1 MQKEELNN
9 DNVIKNLSYDQTEI
23 LLNIMKL
30 YNDNKPFECDI
41 TASEL
46 KFYQKGKKNKYEVPL
61 PKLLFDVCPQ
71 REGIQKIEKWG
82 KLPLKDES
90 IHSVVVDLPFVVSP
104 ANAPSATKNIKENGN
119 LIYKRFSA
127 YYPVDNLYY
136 SYYHWLS
143 ECFRVL
149 DKNGICVF
157 KCQSCISGGI
167 RHNVEEFSF
176 MAAQRLGFKMV
187 DKFTLSAK
195 ARLISSSK
203 YKNGQKHSRSYTSQ
217 FLVFQKD
224 PKFGTKDFNF
234 EQLLD
239 VCEIKEHGGYIDI
252 VEK

>member
-1 MQKEELNN
+1 MENLNN
-9 DNVIKNLSYDQTEI
+9 ETIIKNISTDQSEI
-23 LLNIMKL
+23 LLNIMNL
-30 YNDNKPFECDI
+30 YNEGKPFECDI

-46 KFYQKGKKNKYEVPL
+46 KFYKQNKKQKYEIPI
-61 PKLLFDVCPQ
+61 PKILMDVYPQ
-71 REGIQKIEKWG
+71 REDIIKIEKWG
-82 KLPLKDES
+82 KLPLEDES
-90 IHSVVVDLPFVVSP
+90 ISSIVVDLPFVISP
-104 ANAPSATKNIKENGN
+104 ANAPSATTQIKENGN

-149 DKNGICVF
+149 KKDGICVF

-187 DKFTLSAK
+187 DKFTLEAK

-203 YKNGQKHSRSYTSQ
+203 YKDGQKHSRSYTSQ
-217 FLVFQKD
+217 FLIFKKET
-224 PKFGTKDFNF
+224 KFGSKDFIF
-234 EQLLD
+234 EKLLD
-239 VCEIKEHGGYIDI
+239 VCETKEENNYNDI
-252 VEK
+252 IEK